1 MQHYQIRLSC
11 GLCQRSMVID
21 VISYG
26 TPHQSIQAVT
36 CMQCAEEKGVQL
48 LAEGEIRELKFEKP
62 ALSPDQ
68 ADEAFERFRRAQGRA
83 APED

>member
-1 MQHYQIRLSC
+1 MQHYQIRLAC
-11 GLCQRSMVID
+11 GLCQRPMVID

-62 ALSPDQ
+62 PPATPAQ
-68 ADEAFERFRRAQGRA
+68 VDEAFARFRQAKSA